1 MSTFKCPHLNWCFQT
16 MVLEKTLE
24 SPLDCK
30 GIKGNQ
36 PWIFIGRTD
45 AEAEAPIFWPPDG
58 KSRLTGKDPDAGKD
72 WGQGEKGATEDKMGS
87 ITTTNS
93 MEMSLSKLQEMV
105 KDREAWHAAVH
116 GVSKSWTW
124 LSDWTE
130 LIDLSFCKKF
140 WVFACYPDHYLAP
153 PFLLCL
159 KRIFSKYC
167 WPYKNTK
174 LKIWSEYFL
183 EKVMACVMQSLL

>member
-130 LIDLSFCKKF
+130 LNPYFRQELKLMDPNLFLFMLSNIPLYVC
-140 WVFACYPDHYLAP
+140 
-153 PFLLCL
+153 
-159 KRIFSKYC
+159 S
-167 WPYKNTK
+167 T
-174 LKIWSEYFL
+174 S
-183 EKVMACVMQSLL
+183 SLSIHLSVDI